1 MKQEKII
8 KKVFES
14 VLNEKEII
22 QYTIEYDDVTLVTT
36 DEEYALYIDNLIN
49 KGLKISPIRTDDTY
63 IILLVI
69 PEVENYNGMSTKR
82 FVDRFM
88 IDKYRYYGDHENF
101 PKEAGTY
108 IGVNEIQYGDNEC
121 LCWSSAESYLE
132 ELSSIISD
140 VNNNL

>member
-14 VLNEKEII
+14 VLNEKEIT
-22 QYTIEYDDVTLVTT
+22 QYTIEYNGVTLVTT

-49 KGLKISPIRTDDTY
+49 KGLKITPIRTGAY
-63 IILLVI
+63 IMLLVI
-69 PEVENYNGMSTKR
+69 PEIENYNGMFTKR

-108 IGVNEIQYGDNEC
+108 IGINEIQYGDSEC
-121 LCWSSAESYLE
+121 LCWSSAESYLK